1 MMSRPLRIEYPGA
14 WYHVMNRSAGRKA
27 IFDHDAAS
35 FLFLEL
41 LRDIVAMFKVEIH
54 AYCLMDNHY
63 HLLVKTP
70 NGNLGRALRH
80 LNGVYTQRHNRSVN
94 TDGPLFRGRY
104 KAILVDAD
112 AYLLSVSRYIHRNP
126 VAAGIVGKA
135 EHYAWSSYC
144 AFIGQDAPPRWLTRT
159 DTLSMIG
166 QRNREKRYQDFIE
179 AGIDQAAAD
188 FYSKKKL
195 APIFGRESFVRRLSE
210 DIKPH
215 QEQPDSRARPHE
227 IAMGDILRAVAQV
240 FETGETLILKTP
252 RGRGQQNLARGAA
265 LYIARRVAGKSL
277 NEIAA
282 EFGLSHYGSV
292 SGAISRFGSRM
303 SGNAQ
308 LSRKISRAVKSI
320 NRQT

>member
-1 MMSRPLRIEYPGA
+1 MSRPLRIEYPGA
-14 WYHVMNRSAGRKA
+14 WHHVMNRGAGRKA
-27 IFDHDAAS
+27 IFYHDAHRV
-35 FLFLEL
+35 LFLEL
-41 LRDIVAMFKVEIH
+41 LRETSEMFKVEIH

-63 HLLVKTP
+63 HLLIKTP
-70 NGNLGRALRH
+70 NGSLSRAMRH

-126 VAAGIVGKA
+126 VEAGMVGKA

-144 AFIGQDAPPRWLTRT
+144 AFIGQDAPPRWLTRI

-179 AGIDQAAAD
+179 AGIDQATAD
-188 FYSKKKL
+188 FYNKKKL
-195 APIFGRESFVRRLSE
+195 APILGQESFVRRLRE

-215 QEQPDSRARPHE
+215 QEQPDSRARSHD

-240 FETGETLILKTP
+240 FETDETLILKTP

-282 EFGLSHYGSV
+282 EFGLGHYGSV
-292 SGAISRFGSRM
+292 SGAISRFR
-303 SGNAQ
+303 SGMNDNTQ
-308 LSRKISRAVKSI
+308 LSRKISQAVKAI
-320 NRQT
+320 NR